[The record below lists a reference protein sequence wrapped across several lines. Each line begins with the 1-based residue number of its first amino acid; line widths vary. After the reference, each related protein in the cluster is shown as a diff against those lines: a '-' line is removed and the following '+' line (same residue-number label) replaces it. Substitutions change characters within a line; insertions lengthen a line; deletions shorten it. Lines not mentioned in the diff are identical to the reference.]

1 MIGDQKVTCV
11 FVCQGGQWTKTE
23 KKSHKKICLYP
34 SALFCTS
41 FSFQSAN
48 KTATADW
55 VRTGRQWQKIYV
67 SLSLLDTSSL
77 TWACSSKVYVLAG
90 YVFFFYAGSEKLH
103 CVSLL
108 AYANARRGCGR
119 WGGAPPS
126 SSREKGSFAAN
137 QKELQKPILTC
148 SSKDAEEFL
157 LLLNAGL
164 CFPRIKTQHGWCCYR
179 CEWLERGKHN
189 LTLTPWDD

>member
-1 MIGDQKVTCV
+1 MSAREDSEQ
-11 FVCQGGQWTKTE
+11 E
-23 KKSHKKICLYP
+23 KKVIKKSVYL

-41 FSFQSAN
+41 FFFSICQQDSNSRVSKDGETVTKNIRQSIFARHLFS
-48 KTATADW
+48 D
-55 VRTGRQWQKIYV
+55 
-67 SLSLLDTSSL
+67 LSLQQQSVC
-77 TWACSSKVYVLAG
+77 ACRICV
-90 YVFFFYAGSEKLH
+90 FFYAGSEKLH

-108 AYANARRGCGR
+108 AYANARGGCGR

-164 CFPRIKTQHGWCCYR
+164 CFPRMKNTAR
-179 CEWLERGKHN
+179 LM
-189 LTLTPWDD
+189 LLSV